1 MVDTYT
7 SKWLAFM
14 CLHHGVPF
22 NAQAVFTTED
32 AAAVTPEDIGR
43 YFNMKAYKKEEPGA
57 LVSSAPLASMA
68 SPIAFMV
75 PILLLGLLIVFTY
88 LAIQCMRSA
97 SGPGGSGL
105 QTVLATKSEKEYT
118 VQHAGVV
125 IDPERVVPVVID
137 KMLPDGLKGF
147 VLASLLAAA
156 MTTFDTTIN
165 STSSSWTVD
174 IYQALLRP
182 DAGEKQLLWHACVST
197 FIIMILGLLFSLHV
211 HTINRIWVFM
221 TIAMAG
227 AFIWPFFFSWYW
239 ARFNLSGFIAAM
251 AIFIKVVLECLV
263 RQLL

>member
-57 LVSSAPLASMA
+57 LVSSAPPASMA

-75 PILLLGLLIVFTY
+75 PVLLLGLLIVFTY

-105 QTVLATKSEKEYT
+105 QTVLATKSEKE
-118 VQHAGVV
+118 
-125 IDPERVVPVVID
+125 
-137 KMLPDGLKGF
+137 MLPDGLKGF

-211 HTINRIWVFM
+211 HTINRIWCFM

-251 AIFIKVVLECLV
+251 AIFIKVVLECHTLPHGMSIIMV
-263 RQLL
+263 AN